1 MLHDERILKN
11 KFAYFFTIIFLLGW
25 IIYYSVFA
33 INILLKGY
41 RLAEKYVKFRSFA
54 YFLNFLVFI
63 LLIVTFIN
71 IFKESKKMFTYL
83 NVTSC
88 LIVVLGFLSFYMN
101 YGELWKTYINSFLIT
116 LFIFL
121 IVPTLLI
128 NYFRHTPAKNEI
140 EEIGKKQY

>member
-11 KFAYFFTIIFLLGW
+11 KFAYFFTIVFLLGW

-54 YFLNFLVFI
+54 YFLNFIVFI
-63 LLIVTFIN
+63 LLIVTFIH

-83 NVTSC
+83 NVTSF
-88 LIVVLGFLSFYMN
+88 LIVILGFLSFYMN

-128 NYFRHTPAKNEI
+128 NYFKHTPAKNEM
-140 EEIGKKQY
+140 EDIGKHND

>member
-11 KFAYFFTIIFLLGW
+11 KFAYFFTIVFILGW
-25 IIYYSVFA
+25 IIYYSVFV

-54 YFLNFLVFI
+54 YFLNFIVFV
-63 LLIVTFIN
+63 LLIVTFIY

-83 NVTSC
+83 NVTSF
-88 LIVVLGFLSFYMN
+88 LIIILGSLSFYMN
-101 YGELWKTYINSFLIT
+101 YGELWKTYLKSFIIT
-116 LFIFL
+116 LFMFL

-128 NYFRHTPAKNEI
+128 NYFKHTPKKNEI
-140 EEIGKKQY
+140 EEIGTHND

>member
-11 KFAYFFTIIFLLGW
+11 KFAYFFTIVFLLGW

-33 INILLKGY
+33 INILLRGY

-54 YFLNFLVFI
+54 YFFNFIVFI
-63 LLIVTFIN
+63 LLIVTFIH

-83 NVTSC
+83 NVTSF
-88 LIVVLGFLSFYMN
+88 LIVILGFLSFYMN
-101 YGELWKTYINSFLIT
+101 YGGLWKTYINSFLIT

-128 NYFRHTPAKNEI
+128 NYFRHTPAKNEM
-140 EEIGKKQY
+140 EDIGKHND

>member
-11 KFAYFFTIIFLLGW
+11 KFAYFFTIVFLLGW

-33 INILLKGY
+33 INILLRGY
-41 RLAEKYVKFRSFA
+41 RLAEKYIKFRSFA
-54 YFLNFLVFI
+54 YFLNFIVFI

-83 NVTSC
+83 NVTSF
-88 LIVVLGFLSFYMN
+88 LIVILGFLSFYMN
-101 YGELWKTYINSFLIT
+101 YGELWKIYINSFLIT

-140 EEIGKKQY
+140 EEIGKKQD